1 MAEKILVDFAVLWAD
16 ELLTLG
22 PHNGN
27 FPRAGKEM
35 QSLGVIKRGA
45 VASKGGR
52 IVFVGESRDFM
63 ERVITGKIELLPDAA
78 VIQARGKTVMPGFV
92 DCHTHLIF
100 DGSREEEFAHK
111 IRGASYLDIL
121 KKGGGILSTVRQTR
135 EADDGK
141 LFWPAL
147 RRLEAALSHGT
158 CTIEIKSGY
167 GLSKDSELRILRLVQ
182 ILRKR
187 SAIDIVPTFLGAHA
201 FPLGVKREDYVAEV
215 SATAEEVAS
224 LGLAEYCDVFC
235 EEGAFSAEEARVILR
250 KARDC
255 GLKIKLH
262 AGEFHDL
269 GGVELGAQLGA
280 ASIDHLDHISKKG
293 MRLMAEKRIVGVLLP
308 GVSFHLMSRRYAP
321 ARKLIDAGVPLALAT
336 DFNPGSCPTFSMQ
349 MIITLACR
357 QLKITPEEAI
367 VASTI
372 NSAHAIGRAEEVG
385 SLEVGKKADIIILDI
400 PTYRQLPYWFGFNLV
415 KTVNKNGRVV
425 DEKSVPL

>member
-201 FPLGVKREDYVAEV
+201 FPPGVKREDYVAEV

-250 KARDC
+250 KA
-255 GLKIKLH
+255 
-262 AGEFHDL
+262 
-269 GGVELGAQLGA
+269 Q
-280 ASIDHLDHISKKG
+280 G

-415 KTVNKNGRVV
+415 KTVIKNGRVV
-425 DEKSVPL
+425 YEKSVPL